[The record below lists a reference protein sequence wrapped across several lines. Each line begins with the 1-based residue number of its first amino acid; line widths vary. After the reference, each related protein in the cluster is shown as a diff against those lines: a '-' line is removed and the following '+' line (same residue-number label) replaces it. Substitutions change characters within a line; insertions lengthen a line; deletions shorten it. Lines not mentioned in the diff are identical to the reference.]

1 MSHKSFGSSLGPTMV
16 RHLTLKEALGR
27 RYDAEGRHLAHL
39 DRFLAADGG
48 AELTVTTFAA
58 WCRTFTHL
66 KSGVRRARMHAA
78 RNLCLYARRT
88 DPNCFV
94 PDATQFPPQ
103 HQRIR
108 PHIFTEDEVVRVLK
122 AAEGL
127 QPSYNSPLQREVFRL
142 AIVLLYTTGLR
153 RRELVRLTLA
163 DWDPAERTLLV
174 RTSKFFK
181 SRLVPLSKDASSEL
195 LSYLAILAGHGVPL
209 LADTPLLW
217 HRSPQRGAYTGEGMG
232 QALRRLFRA
241 AGVHAVA
248 GGTPRTHD
256 LRHTFAVHALLR
268 WYRAGNDVQ
277 AKLPHLS
284 TFMGHVSIDS
294 TRYYLHFVQPLADAA
309 SKRFADH
316 CGALVVVAP
325 ATRVGS

>member
-1 MSHKSFGSSLGPTMV
+1 MRNKSFVSSLGPTILLHV
-16 RHLTLKEALGR
+16 TLKEALGR
-27 RYDAEGRHLAHL
+27 HFGAERWTLAHL

-48 AELTVTTFAA
+48 TELTATSFAA

-66 KSGVRRARMHAA
+66 KSGVRRARMQAA
-78 RNLCLYARRT
+78 RKLCLYRRRK
-88 DPNCFV
+88 DPDCFV
-94 PDATQFPPQ
+94 PDATQFPAQ
-103 HQRIR
+103 HQRLR

-122 AAEGL
+122 AAEVL
-127 QPSYNSPLQREVFRL
+127 EPSNNSPLHKEVLRL

-153 RRELVRLTLA
+153 RRELVRLTIA
-163 DWDPAERTLLV
+163 DWDPVERTLLV

-181 SRLVPLSKDASSEL
+181 TRLVPLSKDASSEL
-195 LSYLAILAGHGVPL
+195 IAYLAILASHVPL

-217 HRSPQRGAYTGEGMG
+217 HRSALGRAYSGGGMG
-232 QALRRLFRA
+232 HALRCLFRA
-241 AGVHAVA
+241 AGVHTDA
-248 GGTPRTHD
+248 GEPPRTHD

-268 WYRAGNDVQ
+268 WYRAGDDVQ
-277 AKLPHLS
+277 AKLPYLS

-316 CGALVVVAP
+316 CGALVAVAP
-325 ATRVGS
+325 TTGAAS

>member
-1 MSHKSFGSSLGPTMV
+1 MSHKIFESSLGPTML
-16 RHLTLKEALGR
+16 RHVTLKEALGR
-27 RYDAEGRHLAHL
+27 HYDADARHLAHL
-39 DRFLAADGG
+39 DRFLAADGSD
-48 AELTVTTFAA
+48 LTATTFAA

-78 RNLCLYARRT
+78 RKLSLYRRRT
-88 DPNCFV
+88 DPSCFV
-94 PDATQFPPQ
+94 PDATQFPAQ

-127 QPSYNSPLQREVFRL
+127 EPSNNSPLHREVLRL

-153 RRELVRLTLA
+153 RRELIRLTLA

-195 LSYLAILAGHGVPL
+195 ISYLAILAGRGVPL
-209 LADTPLLW
+209 VADAPLLS
-217 HRSPQRGAYTGEGMG
+217 HRSARGRAYSGGGMG

-241 AGVHAVA
+241 AGVHTDA

-268 WYRAGNDVQ
+268 WYRAGDDVH
-277 AKLPHLS
+277 AKLPHLA

-316 CGALVVVAP
+316 CGALVVVALAP
-325 ATRVGS
+325 GAGS

>member
-1 MSHKSFGSSLGPTMV
+1 MSNKSFESSLGPIILLHV
-16 RHLTLKEALGR
+16 TLKEALGR
-27 RYDAEGRHLAHL
+27 QFDAERWNLAHL

-48 AELTVTTFAA
+48 TELTATTFAA

-66 KSGVRRARMHAA
+66 KSGVRRARMQAA
-78 RNLCLYARRT
+78 RKLCLYRRRT
-88 DPNCFV
+88 DPSCFV
-94 PDATQFPPQ
+94 PDATQFPAQ
-103 HQRIR
+103 HQRLR

-127 QPSYNSPLQREVFRL
+127 EPSNNSPLPREVFRL

-153 RRELVRLTLA
+153 RRELIRLTIA
-163 DWDPAERTLLV
+163 DWDPVERTLLV

-195 LSYLAILAGHGVPL
+195 IAYLAILASHVPL

-217 HRSPQRGAYTGEGMG
+217 HRSALGRAYSGGGMG

-241 AGVHAVA
+241 AGVRTDA
-248 GGTPRTHD
+248 GVPPRTHD

-268 WYRAGNDVQ
+268 WYRAGDDVQ

-325 ATRVGS
+325 TTGAAS

>member
-1 MSHKSFGSSLGPTMV
+1 MSPNSFESSLGPTIL
-16 RHLTLKEALGR
+16 RHVTLKAALGR
-27 RYDAEGRHLAHL
+27 HYDSERWNLAHL
-39 DRFLAADGG
+39 DRFLAAHGG
-48 AELTVTTFAA
+48 TELTVTTFAA

-66 KSGVRRARMHAA
+66 KSGVRRARMQAA
-78 RNLCLYARRT
+78 RKLCLYRRRT
-88 DPNCFV
+88 EPGCFV
-94 PDATQFPPQ
+94 PDATQFPAL
-103 HQRIR
+103 HQRLR

-127 QPSYNSPLQREVFRL
+127 EPSYNSPLHREVFRL
-142 AIVLLYTTGLR
+142 AVVLLYTTGLR
-153 RRELVRLTLA
+153 RRELIRLTIA
-163 DWDPAERTLLV
+163 DWDPVERTLLV
-174 RTSKFFK
+174 RTSKFYK

-195 LSYLAILAGHGVPL
+195 IAYLAILAGHVPL

-217 HRSPQRGAYTGEGMG
+217 HRSAQGRAYSGGGMG
-232 QALRRLFRA
+232 DALRRLFRA
-241 AGVHAVA
+241 AGVQNDA
-248 GGTPRTHD
+248 GGPPRTHD

-268 WYRAGNDVQ
+268 WYRAGDDVQ
-277 AKLPHLS
+277 AKLPYLS

-325 ATRVGS
+325 TTGAAS